1 MPPLQCAAGYS
12 VLQQSG
18 NLCAMFGSLGS
29 STQGNRILDG
39 IGIGSVSECLPHSL
53 PIGIVHHPR
62 HCLRYILSSVGIGY
76 VKHIAEF
83 SPAGMTV
90 QQGNA
95 VTASVDPAQR
105 LVIPVVDTG
114 HSGGIGPLAENQK
127 LVREGVIV
135 SISGGIQKSLPR
147 FTVLGNLPD
156 QGPGQG
162 AYILVGGHSSFL
174 SYRSGSIRFIFRTLD
189 SCRSNRGDSSVNPK
203 LST

>member
-1 MPPLQCAAGYS
+1 
-12 VLQQSG
+12 
-18 NLCAMFGSLGS
+18 MFE
-29 STQGNRILDG
+29 RIPYLLT
-39 IGIGSVSECLPHSL
+39 V
-53 PIGIVHHPR
+53 GIVHHPG
-62 HCLRYILSSVGIGY
+62 HGLLHIPPSVGIGY

-83 SPAGMTV
+83 SPAGMAV
-90 QQGNA
+90 QQGDTVA
-95 VTASVDPAQR
+95 APVDPAQG
-105 LVIPVVDTG
+105 LVVPVVDTG
-114 HSGGIGPLAENQK
+114 HSGGVGPLAVNQK